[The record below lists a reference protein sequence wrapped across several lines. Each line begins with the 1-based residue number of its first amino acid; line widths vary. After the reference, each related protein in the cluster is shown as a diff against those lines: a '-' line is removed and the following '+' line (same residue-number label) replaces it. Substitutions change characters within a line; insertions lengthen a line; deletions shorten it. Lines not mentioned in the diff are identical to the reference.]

1 MLARSDG
8 VGLIELVVVLAII
21 AVLAASALSFNG
33 WIDKYRAESQVKQ
46 LYSDLMR
53 AREQAVTG
61 KRMYFIRMANN
72 TYNIFVDNAPAPDG
86 DNALNAPGFP
96 DTRLKRV
103 ALSNQLTME
112 SDLAWIDIDSEG
124 LLSGATYIHL
134 KSLTAPELNCVVLAP
149 TRISLGS
156 WDGAN
161 CVPN

>member
-8 VGLIELVVVLAII
+8 VGLIELMVVLAII
-21 AVLAASALSFNG
+21 AILAASALSFNG

-46 LYSDLMR
+46 LYADLMR

-61 KRMYFIRMANN
+61 KRTYFVTMAGN

-86 DNALNAPGFP
+86 DDALNAPGFP
-96 DTRLKRV
+96 DTRLKQV
-103 ALSNQLTME
+103 TLTQPLLE
-112 SDLAWIDIDSEG
+112 DAGQISIDSEG
-124 LLSGATYIHL
+124 ILSGATYIYL
-134 KSLTAPELNCVVLAP
+134 KSPTKPELNCVALAP

-156 WDGAN
+156 WNGAN